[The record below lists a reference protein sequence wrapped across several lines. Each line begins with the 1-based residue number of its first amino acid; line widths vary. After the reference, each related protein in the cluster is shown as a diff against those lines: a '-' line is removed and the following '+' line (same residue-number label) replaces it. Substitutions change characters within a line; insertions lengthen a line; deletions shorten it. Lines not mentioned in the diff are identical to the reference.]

1 MNHVYRVVFNHAL
14 KCLQVVSE
22 FARGGRATRRI
33 DRRAPRVA
41 PLVAGIALACAA
53 PSAFAGLNGWNEFRG
68 TLDTRWDN
76 AGNWEAGEPT
86 SGSVAAYIDGNRTA
100 DVTLTGERTNH
111 IHVGYTS
118 RGNLSILGGGQLT
131 SATIFVGTGDRAGTA
146 STADGRILISGAGS
160 TWTALT
166 TIGVG
171 HLGNGQVDVDNGGTL
186 AIGTDAYV
194 GAGPTGTG
202 LVNVSGATSRFTS
215 GRTLLLGNEGNG
227 TVKVFDG
234 AQMTS
239 VTGYVGNTR
248 TGVGVAEISG
258 AGSRWLNTGVLNI
271 GEYGKGT
278 VKVLDG
284 ASAEVRG
291 NLYLGNQALSASL
304 RSRGDLVVSGADARF
319 VQTSGQTVVGNAGV
333 GAIEVSDGASAGL
346 GATTLGMAS
355 SGVGTAR
362 ATGVGSRLEAASLTL
377 GASGWGR
384 VDVDNGGTVAV
395 ANDVELGAGVNGT
408 GVLVVNGA
416 DAQFTTG
423 GTLRIANVGYGTL
436 QVLDGGLLSSAAAVL
451 GVARTGDAS
460 AEISG
465 AGSQWLNTGAL
476 SIGEL
481 GKATV
486 KVLDGARLD
495 IQGDLA
501 VGNGAISASDRSRGD
516 LLVSGTGARVEQ
528 TGGTTRVGNAGVG
541 NLDISNGGTVALG
554 NVLVGDSAQGQGTIG
569 VTGAGSSWS
578 SSSLSVGESGQAT
591 FTVADGASADIAGD
605 ILLARNAGS
614 SGTLTVGQDAVLAV
628 GTGTASA
635 VLSDGQGASR
645 FDMAGGTLRTGT
657 ALSVD
662 TAVLLSADATFDV
675 EVDGSLTTSRA
686 FTGPGKLHKTG
697 SGTLTLRGDS
707 TGWNSALLVDE
718 GSVTLANGAAL
729 GGGWLGMADGTTLA
743 LGDAVALNN
752 SVQLQGEVAVAV
764 ATGESATLSGNVSG
778 NSSSTLVKRDGGT
791 LTLGGGTTGGLTR
804 VEDGTL
810 RVTGNA
816 LNGGDVQIDGA
827 GTLQIDTTRVLT
839 YAGQFSGE
847 GTLRQGR
854 HFLTL
859 TGDSSGFTGTTVV
872 NGGMLAVEGALGG
885 WVQLDNSAL
894 LAGNGSLGSVQLLGG
909 SVLSP
914 GSRVSGGI
922 GRLSIRGDLLFDP
935 SATFSVDVAADG
947 RSDRVDVA
955 GIASLGGAG
964 TVAVAAAGDWQ
975 VSTRYTVLTA
985 GDGVDGTFAGVTS
998 NFAFLDPTLSY
1009 DTNNVYLT
1017 MARNDIALPE
1027 VELAFPEVV
1036 VNDNQREVATAV
1048 EALGDGNAVYD
1059 AVVRLEVPQVVPAF
1073 DSLSGEVH
1081 AATRGALLQN
1091 RFLHDGIDRHLDGRA
1106 ISGDIA
1112 PGVQAWVAGSGGQ
1125 MRTDASA
1132 QNAATRVQQHGLMAG
1147 AGWQLGDT
1155 LELGVA
1161 AGQQQLDNRLRERA
1175 AVAETDATEYGV
1187 YASYRWQGLSL
1198 RGGVTRADYRTD
1210 TTRTAQVGTT
1220 FSEELLARE
1229 DATGTTAFVRA
1240 GWSFGGPR
1248 LQLTPEIEL
1257 AQVRLESDGGQE
1269 RGGDSALRLGAADS
1283 RYRTGLAAL
1292 KADWDISGGL
1302 QDRAVLTARV
1312 GWQYADGD
1320 RLPTTTARFVGGT
1333 QDFTIAGAPLAR
1345 SSVLAQLGVAVSP
1358 SANSRLSLQMQGRE
1372 GDGQRDV
1379 GAQLDWSMAF

>member
-14 KCLQVVSE
+14 KCMQVVSE
-22 FARGGRATRRI
+22 FADGARTRARI
-33 DRRAPRVA
+33 DRRSPRLA

-68 TLDTRWDN
+68 TIDN
-76 AGNWEAGEPT
+76 GWSNVGNWEFGEPT
-86 SGSVAAYIDGNRTA
+86 GGSVAAYIDGNRTA
-100 DVTLTGERTNH
+100 EVTATGERTNH
-111 IHVGYTS
+111 IHVGYTT

-131 SATIFVGTGDRAGTA
+131 SATIFVGTGERAGTA
-146 STADGRILISGAGS
+146 ATADGRITISGAGS

-202 LVNVSGATSRFTS
+202 LVNVGGAASRFTS
-215 GRTLLLGNEGNG
+215 GQNLFLGNEGNG

-258 AGSRWLNTGVLNI
+258 AGSHWVNTGVLNI
-271 GEYGKGT
+271 GEYGTGT
-278 VKVLDG
+278 VKVVDG

-291 NLYLGNQALSASL
+291 ALYLGNQALSASL
-304 RSRGDLVVSGADARF
+304 RSRGDLIVSGAESRF
-319 VQTSGQTVVGNAGV
+319 VQSGSETVVGRAGV
-333 GAIEVSDGASAGL
+333 GAIQVSDGASASF
-346 GATTLGMAS
+346 GATTLGMTP

-362 ATGVGSRLEAASLTL
+362 ATGADSRLEALSLTL
-377 GASGWGR
+377 GVNGWGR
-384 VDVDNGGTVAV
+384 VDVDNAGTIAV
-395 ANDVELGAGVNGT
+395 DDDVELGASTNGT
-408 GVLVVNGA
+408 GVLVVSGA
-416 DAQFTTG
+416 DSQFTAG
-423 GTLRIANVGYGTL
+423 GTLQLANVGYGTL
-436 QVLDGGLLSSAAAVL
+436 QVLDGGQLTSAAAVV
-451 GVARTGDAS
+451 GTARTGDGT

-465 AGSQWLNTGAL
+465 DGSQWLNTGAL

-481 GKATV
+481 GKGVV
-486 KVLDGARLD
+486 KVLDGGRIDL
-495 IQGDLA
+495 QGDLR
-501 VGNGAISASDRSRGD
+501 VGNSGTSASDRSRGD
-516 LLVSGTGARVEQ
+516 LLVSGPDSSVEQ
-528 TGGTTRVGNAGVG
+528 IGGTTVVGNAGVG
-541 NLDISNGGTVALG
+541 VIDLSNGGTIALG
-554 NVLVGDSAQGQGTIG
+554 NVLLGESAAGSGTVV
-569 VTGAGSSWS
+569 VTGAGSTWRSD
-578 SSSLSVGESGQAT
+578 SLSVGESGQGS
-591 FTVADGASADIAGD
+591 FTVSQGGSAAISGG
-605 ILLARNAGS
+605 IVLARNAGS
-614 SGTLTVGQDAVLAV
+614 TGTVTVTQDAVLDV
-628 GTGTASA
+628 GTGVSSAAFSNGEGTA
-635 VLSDGQGASR
+635 R
-645 FDMAGGTLRTGT
+645 FEMAGGTLRTGT
-657 ALSVD
+657 ELALD
-662 TAVLLSADATFDV
+662 TAVLLSADSTFD
-675 EVDGSLTTSRA
+675 VDGSLTASRA
-686 FTGPGKLHKTG
+686 FSGPGKLYKTG
-697 SGTLTLRGDS
+697 TGTLTLQGDS
-707 TGWNSALLVDE
+707 TGWNSSLQVRDGALA
-718 GSVTLANGAAL
+718 LANSAAL
-729 GGGWLGMADGTTLA
+729 GGGWLAMADGTTLA
-743 LGDAVALNN
+743 LGDAVAFNN

-764 ATGESATLSGNVSG
+764 AAGETATLAGNVSG

-804 VEDGTL
+804 VEEGTL
-810 RVTGNA
+810 RVNGNA
-816 LNGGDVQIDGA
+816 LNGGNVEIESA
-827 GTLQIDTTRVLT
+827 GTFEIDTTRVLT

-859 TGDSSGFTGTTVV
+859 TGDSSAFAGTTWVDAGV
-872 NGGMLAVEGALGG
+872 LTVQGALGG
-885 WVQLDNSAL
+885 ELHMENRAL
-894 LAGNGSLGSVQLLGG
+894 LTGTGSVGSMFLHSN

-914 GSRVSGGI
+914 GASLIGTI
-922 GRLSIRGDLLFDP
+922 GRLSVTGDLVFDP
-935 SATFSVDVAADG
+935 SATYQVDVAADG
-947 RSDRVDVA
+947 RSDVVDVA
-955 GIASLGGAG
+955 GTATLGDAG

-975 VSTRYTVLTA
+975 VSTRYTVLSA
-985 GDGVDGTFAGVTS
+985 ADGVNGTFAGVTS
-998 NFAFLDPTLSY
+998 TFAFLDPTLSY
-1009 DTNNVYLT
+1009 DANNVYLT
-1017 MARNDIALPE
+1017 MARNDIALPD

-1048 EALGDGNAVYD
+1048 EALGEGNVVYD

-1106 ISGDIA
+1106 ISGDIL
-1112 PGVQAWVAGSGGQ
+1112 PGVRVWVAGSGGQ
-1125 MRTDASA
+1125 LRTDATA
-1132 QNAATRVQQHGLMAG
+1132 ANAATRVQQHGLMAG

-1161 AGQQQLDNRLRERA
+1161 GGQQTLDNRLRERA

-1187 YASYRWQGLSL
+1187 YANYRWQGLSL

-1210 TTRTAQVGTT
+1210 TTRTAQVGTA
-1220 FSEELLARE
+1220 FSENLLARE

-1240 GWSFGGPR
+1240 GWTFGGPR

-1257 AQVRLESDGGQE
+1257 AQVRLESDGSQE
-1269 RGGDSALRLGAADS
+1269 RGGDSALHLGAADS

-1320 RLPTTTARFVGGT
+1320 RLPTTTARFVGGA

-1358 SANSRLSLQMQGRE
+1358 SANSRLSLQMQGRD

-1379 GAQLDWSMAF
+1379 GAQLDWSVAF